1 MNNKFLLIAASVRR
15 SVRGLARVLFADTD
29 ERLERYL
36 EQATDQSDLKR
47 RLQSWQASE
56 RHAAMTRLIP
66 QRH

>member
-1 MNNKFLLIAASVRR
+1 MNSRFLPIAAAMRR
-15 SVRGLARVLFADTD
+15 SVRGLARVLFAGTD
-29 ERLERYL
+29 KRLERYL
-36 EQATDQSDLKR
+36 EQATDHADLKR